1 MKKILTIILSL
12 LVVLGGIAGVACII
26 KDFSGSGGGSSGT
39 NDSSYIDPAECK
51 HSQSEWYEKV
61 APTCTEKGIKALRCK
76 ACGTDLGSD
85 TEIPKLGHDLV
96 YTPYKDATCTEIGW
110 EAHET
115 CKRCGYTTYVEIE
128 PLPHETS
135 SWNTWIIGLE
145 ATCTTAGEKH
155 HICDTCGTVF
165 DSTVIPAKGHTASDW
180 IVTMEP
186 TCTEKGDKKKV
197 CTVCGMTVDTAE
209 IDELGHDWSDWI
221 VDKAATCTE
230 TGSKHKECTDCG
242 ETVTVEEIPA
252 LGHIEV
258 TDAAV
263 AATCTTA
270 GKTEGKHCS
279 RCNAVLTAQSD
290 IPATGHQSI
299 STDTSA
305 TCTTNGQSGGMI
317 CYVCRAVLKEPA
329 VVPAL
334 GHKEV
339 KDAAVAATCTTAGK
353 TEGKHCSR
361 CNAVLT
367 AQTDIPA
374 TGHQPIST
382 DTSATCTTNGQSGGM
397 ICYVCSAVLKE
408 PTVVPALGHVEVV
421 DPAVEPTTTTP
432 GKTEGK
438 HCSRCNEILVAQEE
452 IPATGDVESIAETW
466 LLHEKLSS
474 DVTRL
479 NYIKNGEHPQVGFRQ
494 NFTSNGESFIELCT
508 GRYPLDDGDVEV
520 YANSTWINEAYRTII
535 FETAPTGDLLTWLQ
549 ANAVKTELVSISG
562 VYKFNDSFS
571 SSDLCLAGTP
581 DEVVNFNSNGK
592 SFVKFTRADQL
603 VYHYADGTNENV
615 FFRSFTDE
623 AYKIIDFGTTE
634 QKVTKSFY
642 DWFTG
647 VASPITAVSQ
657 GTYILSNIMALPALT
672 EDITFVS
679 NGKTFE
685 TFEIAL
691 AGTSSSRRSR
701 LPSKRYAGG
710 EPSLHDVYEINY
722 FGEENL
728 TVCSK
733 SGVYYSFIDVEYT
746 LITFETTQEC
756 SEEFYNFIND
766 KKTDKIVKF
775 VLKMG
780 VNDKF
785 SYSEDGVS
793 YHYYDLPAYY
803 FSSESSSSK
812 SVAVY
817 LNVSGDKIYIKHSIT
832 GAPVELETPV
842 GASFV
847 DKVAEI
853 SLSDSGI
860 TLITILT
867 STT

>member
-12 LVVLGGIAGVACII
+12 MVVLGVVAGVACII
-26 KDFSGSGGGSSGT
+26 KDSSGSGGGSSGT
-39 NDSSYIDPAECK
+39 NDSSYVDPAECE
-51 HSQSEWYEKV
+51 HSESEWYEKV
-61 APTCTEKGIKALRCK
+61 APTCTEKGIKALKCK

-110 EAHET
+110 EAYET
-115 CKRCGYTTYVEIE
+115 CKRCDYTTYVEIE
-128 PLPHETS
+128 MLPHETS
-135 SWNTWIIGLE
+135 SWNTWIIGRE

-165 DSTVIPAKGHTASDW
+165 DSEVVPAKGHTASDW
-180 IVTMEP
+180 IVDEEP
-186 TCTEKGDKKKV
+186 TCTERGSKRKN
-197 CTVCGMTVDTAE
+197 CTVCGVTVDTAE
-209 IDELGHDWSDWI
+209 IDELGHDWSDWTITKAATDTEAGEEERHCLRPLGGGLCNLSETRVIPAKGHNLSDWI

-242 ETVTVEEIPA
+242 ETVAVEDIPA
-252 LGHIEV
+252 LGHQPIV
-258 TDAAV
+258 
-263 AATCTTA
+263 
-270 GKTEGKHCS
+270 
-279 RCNAVLTAQSD
+279 
-290 IPATGHQSI
+290 
-299 STDTSA
+299 TDTSA

-317 CYVCRAVLKEPA
+317 CFVCRVVL
-329 VVPAL
+329 
-334 GHKEV
+334 
-339 KDAAVAATCTTAGK
+339 
-353 TEGKHCSR
+353 R
-361 CNAVLT
+361 
-367 AQTDIPA
+367 
-374 TGHQPIST
+374 
-382 DTSATCTTNGQSGGM
+382 
-397 ICYVCSAVLKE
+397 E
-408 PTVVPALGHVEVV
+408 PTVVPALGHVKVVDVSAVSATCTSAGNTEKSHCSRCNAVLGEKTSIPALGHVEVI

-452 IPATGDVESIAETW
+452 IPATGDVENTAEAW
-466 LLHEKLSS
+466 LLNDSLRS
-474 DVTRL
+474 
-479 NYIKNGEHPQVGFRQ
+479 
-494 NFTSNGESFIELCT
+494 FTKSCEFDIEFISNGNNYSKFKYIFVD
-508 GRYPLDDGDVEV
+508 PLNACIFYDDTNV
-520 YANSTWINEAYRTII
+520 YNFGNPTWEDNSYSSII
-535 FETAPTGDLLTWLQ
+535 FLTAPTGTLLTWLQ
-549 ANAVKTELVSISG
+549 SNAVKTELVSISG

-581 DEVVNFNSNGK
+581 DEAVNFKSNGK

-756 SEEFYNFIND
+756 SEEFYNFINY

-775 VLKMG
+775 VLTMG

-793 YHYYDLPAYY
+793 YHYYDLPAFY

-817 LNVSGDKIYIKHSIT
+817 LNVSGDKIYIKHTIT
-832 GAPVELETPV
+832 GAPVEFETPV

>member
-39 NDSSYIDPAECK
+39 NDSSYIDPAECE
-51 HSQSEWYEKV
+51 HSESEWYEKV

-85 TEIPKLGHDLV
+85 TDIPPLKHLWGD
-96 YTPYKDATCTEIGW
+96 YIAAKDATCTEIGW
-110 EAHET
+110 EAYQI
-115 CKRCGYTTYVEIE
+115 CKRCGDSTYVEIE
-128 PLPHETS
+128 MLPHETS
-135 SWNTWIIGLE
+135 SWNTWIIGRE
-145 ATCTTAGEKH
+145 ATCTAAGEKH

-165 DSTVIPAKGHTASDW
+165 DSEVVPAKGHTASDW
-180 IVTMEP
+180 IVDEEP
-186 TCTEKGDKKKV
+186 TCTERGSKHKE
-197 CTVCGMTVDTAE
+197 CTACGVTVDTAE
-209 IDELGHDWSDWI
+209 IDELGHVWSDWTVTKAATDTEDGVEERHCLRTDCDMPESRVIPATGHTLSDWI
-221 VDKAATCTE
+221 VDKEATCTE

-242 ETVTVEEIPA
+242 ETVAVEEIPE

-258 TDAAV
+258 A
-263 AATCTTA
+263 
-270 GKTEGKHCS
+270 
-279 RCNAVLTAQSD
+279 
-290 IPATGHQSI
+290 
-299 STDTSA
+299 
-305 TCTTNGQSGGMI
+305 
-317 CYVCRAVLKEPA
+317 
-329 VVPAL
+329 
-334 GHKEV
+334 
-339 KDAAVAATCTTAGK
+339 DAAVAATCTTAGK

-382 DTSATCTTNGQSGGM
+382 NTSATCTANGQSGGM
-397 ICYVCSAVLKE
+397 ICYVCRAVLKE
-408 PTVVPALGHVEVV
+408 PTVVPALGHVEVI
-421 DPAVEPTTTTP
+421 DPAVEPTTTMP

-452 IPATGDVESIAETW
+452 IPATGEPVTETW
-466 LLHEKLSS
+466 
-474 DVTRL
+474 VL
-479 NYIKNGEHPQVGFRQ
+479 NQRVDTSVNQPFMEDS
-494 NFTSNGESFIELCT
+494 FTSNGKTYASLTPNLNSLYYATVDMTETKVYSVTT
-508 GRYPLDDGDVEV
+508 GWVD
-520 YANSTWINEAYRTII
+520 EAYRLITFLNPI
-535 FETAPTGDLLTWLQ
+535 TDSDLLTWLQ
-549 ANAVKTELVSISG
+549 TNAVKTELVSISG

-581 DEVVNFNSNGK
+581 DEMVNFNSNGK
-592 SFVKFTRADQL
+592 SFVKFTRADQI
-603 VYHYADGTNENV
+603 VYHYADGTYVTV
-615 FFRSFTDE
+615 FLKSFMDDDL
-623 AYKIIDFGTTE
+623 YKIIDFGTTE

-647 VASPITAVSQ
+647 IASPITAVSQ
-657 GTYILSNIMALPALT
+657 GTYLLSSTMALRGLT
-672 EDITFVS
+672 ENITFVS
-679 NGKTFE
+679 NGKAFT
-685 TFEIAL
+685 TFEIAV
-691 AGTSSSRRSR
+691 AGTSNSRRSR

-710 EPSLHDVYEINY
+710 EPSHNVYEINY
-722 FGEENL
+722 IGEENL

-733 SGVYYSFIDVEYT
+733 VGGYYKFINVEYT

-756 SEEFYNFIND
+756 SEEFYDFISCYVD
-766 KKTDKIVKF
+766 KADKIVKF
-775 VLKMG
+775 VLRMG

-785 SYSEDGVS
+785 YYSEDGVS
-793 YHYYDLPAYY
+793 YHYYHLPAYY

-817 LNVSGDKIYIKHSIT
+817 ISISADKIYIKHEVT

>member
-12 LVVLGGIAGVACII
+12 FVVLGGIAGVACII

-39 NDSSYIDPAECK
+39 NDSSYVDPAECE

-61 APTCTEKGIKALRCK
+61 APTCTEKGIKALKCK
-76 ACGTDLGSD
+76 ACGTYLGSD
-85 TEIPKLGHDLV
+85 TDIPPLKHLWGD
-96 YTPYKDATCTEIGW
+96 YIAAKDATCTEIGW
-110 EAHET
+110 EAYQI
-115 CKRCGYTTYVEIE
+115 CKRCGDSTYVEIE
-128 PLPHETS
+128 MLPHETS
-135 SWNTWIIGLE
+135 SWNTWIIGRE

-165 DSTVIPAKGHTASDW
+165 DSEVIPAKGHTASDW
-180 IVTMEP
+180 IVDEEP
-186 TCTEKGDKKKV
+186 TCTERGDKKKV
-197 CTVCGMTVDTAE
+197 CTVCGVTVDTAE
-209 IDELGHDWSDWI
+209 IDELGHDWSDWTITKAATDTEDGVEERHCLRTDCDMPESRVIPATGHNLSDWI

-242 ETVTVEEIPA
+242 ETVAVEDIPA

-279 RCNAVLTAQSD
+279 RCS
-290 IPATGHQSI
+290 
-299 STDTSA
+299 
-305 TCTTNGQSGGMI
+305 
-317 CYVCRAVLKEPA
+317 
-329 VVPAL
+329 
-334 GHKEV
+334 
-339 KDAAVAATCTTAGK
+339 
-353 TEGKHCSR
+353 
-361 CNAVLT
+361 AVLT

-382 DTSATCTTNGQSGGM
+382 NMAATCTANGQSGGM
-397 ICYVCSAVLKE
+397 ICFVCRVVLRE
-408 PTVVPALGHVEVV
+408 PTVVPALGHVKVVDVSAVSATCTSAGNTEKSHCSRCNAVLGEKTSIPALGHVEVI

-452 IPATGDVESIAETW
+452 IPATG
-466 LLHEKLSS
+466 
-474 DVTRL
+474 
-479 NYIKNGEHPQVGFRQ
+479 
-494 NFTSNGESFIELCT
+494 
-508 GRYPLDDGDVEV
+508 
-520 YANSTWINEAYRTII
+520 
-535 FETAPTGDLLTWLQ
+535 
-549 ANAVKTELVSISG
+549 LVSISG
-562 VYKFNDSFS
+562 VYKINN
-571 SSDLCLAGTP
+571 AGGMP
-581 DEVVNFNSNGK
+581 NMSVNFKSNGE
-592 SFVKFTRADQL
+592 SFVKITSDEGQ
-603 VYHYADGTNENV
+603 VTYHYADGSGKLVYFSGFVSEG
-615 FFRSFTDE
+615 
-623 AYKIIDFGTTE
+623 YKIIDFGMTE
-634 QKVTKSFY
+634 QKIAKETY
-642 DWFTG
+642 DIFTSI
-647 VASPITAVSQ
+647 ASPITAVSQ
-657 GTYILSNIMALPALT
+657 GTYLLSNTMALSALT
-672 EDITFVS
+672 ENITFVS
-679 NGKTFE
+679 NGKTFNI
-685 TFEIAL
+685 FEIAL

-710 EPSLHDVYEINY
+710 EPSHNVYEIN
-722 FGEENL
+722 FIGEDDL

-733 SGVYYSFIDVEYT
+733 VGGYYRFIDVEYT

-756 SEEFYNFIND
+756 SEEFYRCFTRYFE
-766 KKTDKIVKF
+766 KTEKIVKF
-775 VLKMG
+775 VLRMG

-793 YHYYDLPAYY
+793 YHYYDLPAFY

-817 LNVSGDKIYIKHSIT
+817 LNVSGDKIYIKHTIT

>member
-1 MKKILTIILSL
+1 M
-12 LVVLGGIAGVACII
+12 VVLGVVAGVACII

-39 NDSSYIDPAECK
+39 KDSSYVDPAECE

-61 APTCTEKGIKALRCK
+61 APTCTEKGIKALKCK

-85 TEIPKLGHDLV
+85 TEIPILGHLWGDFIAA
-96 YTPYKDATCTEIGW
+96 KDATCTEIGW
-110 EAHET
+110 EAYQI
-115 CKRCGYTTYVEIE
+115 CKRCGDSTYVEIE
-128 PLPHETS
+128 MLPHETS
-135 SWNTWIIGLE
+135 SWNTWIIGRE

-165 DSTVIPAKGHTASDW
+165 DSEVVPAKGHTASDW
-180 IVTMEP
+180 IVDEEP
-186 TCTEKGDKKKV
+186 TCTERGSKRKN
-197 CTVCGMTVDTAE
+197 CTVCGVTVDTAE
-209 IDELGHDWSDWI
+209 IDELGHDWSDWTITKAATDTEAGEEERHCLRPLGGGLCNLSETRVIPAKGHNLSDWI

-242 ETVTVEEIPA
+242 ETVAVEDIPA

-279 RCNAVLTAQSD
+279 RCS
-290 IPATGHQSI
+290 
-299 STDTSA
+299 
-305 TCTTNGQSGGMI
+305 
-317 CYVCRAVLKEPA
+317 
-329 VVPAL
+329 
-334 GHKEV
+334 
-339 KDAAVAATCTTAGK
+339 
-353 TEGKHCSR
+353 
-361 CNAVLT
+361 AVLT

-382 DTSATCTTNGQSGGM
+382 DTSATCMTNGQSGGM
-397 ICYVCSAVLKE
+397 ICYVCRVVVRE
-408 PTVVPALGHVEVV
+408 PTVVPALGHVKVVDVSAVSATCTSAGNTEKSHCSRCNAVLGEKTSIPALGHVEVI

-452 IPATGDVESIAETW
+452 IPALTSETW
-466 LLHEKLSS
+466 LLNEK
-474 DVTRL
+474 DI
-479 NYIKNGEHPQVGFRQ
+479 YKNTLAKQ
-494 NFTSNGESFIELCT
+494 NIIFTSNNKEYIAIENMSSGSGLFYYYNET
-508 GRYPLDDGDVEV
+508 QYDAPYLDMGPAGFKWE
-520 YANSTWINEAYRTII
+520 NQEYRTII
-535 FETAPTGDLLTWLQ
+535 FKTAPTGELLTWLQ
-549 ANAVKTELVSISG
+549 GNAVKTELVSISG

-571 SSDLCLAGTP
+571 SSDLCLAGTS
-581 DEVVNFNSNGK
+581 DEAVNFKSNGK
-592 SFVKFTRADQL
+592 SFVKFTRADQI
-603 VYHYADGTNENV
+603 VYHYADGTYVTV
-615 FFRSFTDE
+615 FLKSFMDDDL
-623 AYKIIDFGTTE
+623 YKIIDFGPTE

-657 GTYILSNIMALPALT
+657 GTYLLSNTMALPALT
-672 EDITFVS
+672 ENITFVS
-679 NGKTFE
+679 NGKTFN

-710 EPSLHDVYEINY
+710 EPSFNVYEINY
-722 FGEENL
+722 IGEENL

-733 SGVYYSFIDVEYT
+733 DGGYHRFIDVEYT

-775 VLKMG
+775 VLTMG

>member
-39 NDSSYIDPAECK
+39 NDSSYIDPAECE
-51 HSQSEWYEKV
+51 HSESEWYEKV
-61 APTCTEKGIKALRCK
+61 APTCTEKGIKALKCK
-76 ACGTDLGSD
+76 VCGTDLGSD
-85 TEIPKLGHDLV
+85 TDIPPLKHLWGD
-96 YTPYKDATCTEIGW
+96 YIAAKDATCTEIGW
-110 EAHET
+110 EAYQI
-115 CKRCGYTTYVEIE
+115 CKRCGDSTYVEIE
-128 PLPHETS
+128 MLPHETS
-135 SWNTWIIGLE
+135 SWNTWIIGRE

-165 DSTVIPAKGHTASDW
+165 DSEVVPAKGHTA
-180 IVTMEP
+180 
-186 TCTEKGDKKKV
+186 
-197 CTVCGMTVDTAE
+197 
-209 IDELGHDWSDWI
+209 SDWI

-230 TGSKHKECTDCG
+230 TGSKHKECMDCG
-242 ETVTVEEIPA
+242 ETVAVEEIPE

-258 TDAAV
+258 T
-263 AATCTTA
+263 
-270 GKTEGKHCS
+270 
-279 RCNAVLTAQSD
+279 
-290 IPATGHQSI
+290 
-299 STDTSA
+299 
-305 TCTTNGQSGGMI
+305 
-317 CYVCRAVLKEPA
+317 
-329 VVPAL
+329 
-334 GHKEV
+334 
-339 KDAAVAATCTTAGK
+339 DAAVAATCTTAGK

-382 DTSATCTTNGQSGGM
+382 DMAATCTANGQSGGMICFVCRVVLREPTIISALGHVEVKNAAVAATCTTAGKTEGKHCSRCNTVLIAQTDIPATGHQPISTDMAATCTASGQSGGM
-397 ICYVCSAVLKE
+397 ICYVCKAVLRE

-438 HCSRCNEILVAQEE
+438 HCSRCNEILVAQED
-452 IPATGDVESIAETW
+452 IPATGDVESTAEAW
-466 LLHEKLSS
+466 LLNDSL
-474 DVTRL
+474 L
-479 NYIKNGEHPQVGFRQ
+479 A
-494 NFTSNGESFIELCT
+494 FTKSCEFDIEFISNGNNYSKFKYIFVD
-508 GRYPLDDGDVEV
+508 PLNACIFYDDTNV
-520 YANSTWINEAYRTII
+520 YNFGNPTWEDKSYSSII
-535 FETAPTGDLLTWLQ
+535 FLTAPTGGLLTWLQ
-549 ANAVKTELVSISG
+549 SNAVKTELVSISG

-581 DEVVNFNSNGK
+581 DEAVNFKSNGK

-603 VYHYADGTNENV
+603 VYHYADGTHESV
-615 FFRSFTDE
+615 FFRRFDDE

-657 GTYILSNIMALPALT
+657 GTYLLSSTMALRGLT
-672 EDITFVS
+672 ENITFVS
-679 NGKTFE
+679 NGKAFT
-685 TFEIAL
+685 TFEIAV
-691 AGTSSSRRSR
+691 AGTSNSRRSR

-710 EPSLHDVYEINY
+710 EPSHNVYEINY
-722 FGEENL
+722 IGEENL

-733 SGVYYSFIDVEYT
+733 VGGYYKFINVEYT

-756 SEEFYNFIND
+756 SEEFYDFISCYVD
-766 KKTDKIVKF
+766 KADKIVKF
-775 VLKMG
+775 VLRMG

-785 SYSEDGVS
+785 YYSEDGVS
-793 YHYYDLPAYY
+793 YHYYHLPAYY

-817 LNVSGDKIYIKHSIT
+817 ISISADKIYIKHEVT
-832 GAPVELETPV
+832 GAPVELETAV